1 MATYDRQRCCGC
13 GFYCRL
19 RDNLVHSELV
29 DALGVI
35 ARVVAVVLKRHA
47 VGAPACLTDATSA
60 PEIQVVVKAR
70 KAEKRL
76 LRVFGHRSQLD

>member
-35 ARVVAVVLKRHA
+35 ARVVAVVRRGMRWL
-47 VGAPACLTDATSA
+47 
-60 PEIQVVVKAR
+60 AR
-70 KAEKRL
+70 MPY
-76 LRVFGHRSQLD
+76 